1 MRWYDISRTV
11 KTLGNYFPATALVWV
26 HTRAVAGKSH
36 TCGGGGGGSHPCFPG
51 GPGGGPEG
59 IGGYWPGAIP
69 GGMGGLG
76 GMGMPGIPGGC
87 IAGGILPPI
96 MGGPGTGTGGASAK
110 S

>member
-1 MRWYDISRTV
+1 MIDSQNT
-11 KTLGNYFPATALVWV
+11 PANLK
-26 HTRAVAGKSH
+26 HQEKNH

-96 MGGPGTGTGGASAK
+96 IGGPGTGTGGASAN